1 MNINEKA
8 LPLIVLII
16 VQPFFLVL
24 LNTGNFLG
32 KVYPLETIAS
42 HNFAISIL
50 SVVLTDILKC

>member
-24 LNTGNFLG
+24 LNTSNFLA
-32 KVYPLETIAS
+32 KAYPLGTITA
-42 HNFAISIL
+42 HN
-50 SVVLTDILKC
+50 SVIGVLP